1 MTIKEFYQWVEENNI
16 EDYELC
22 YNGDAGGGSVKAV
35 LSDIEINDKF
45 KEVTI
50 GRRLSNCMSGRFKM
64 MPRISISEWLIKTLL
79 KLTGFRQKTFL

>member
-1 MTIKEFYQWVEENNI
+1 MTVKEFYQWVKENNI

-22 YNGDAGGGSVKAV
+22 YNGDSGGGSVKAV

-50 GRRLSNCMSGRFKM
+50 G
-64 MPRISISEWLIKTLL
+64 
-79 KLTGFRQKTFL
+79 

>member
-1 MTIKEFYQWVEENNI
+1 MQEGVSMTVKEFYQWVKENNI

-22 YNGDAGGGSVKAV
+22 YNGDSGGGSVKAV

-50 GRRLSNCMSGRFKM
+50 G
-64 MPRISISEWLIKTLL
+64 
-79 KLTGFRQKTFL
+79 